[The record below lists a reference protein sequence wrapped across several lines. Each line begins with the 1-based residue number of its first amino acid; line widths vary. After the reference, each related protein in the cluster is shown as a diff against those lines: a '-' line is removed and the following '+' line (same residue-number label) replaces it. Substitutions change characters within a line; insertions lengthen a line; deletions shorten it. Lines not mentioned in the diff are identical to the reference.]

1 MGNFLFCW
9 PQPGRKL
16 PVEENMDLVAF
27 AQKMEAVLKKAASEY
42 EPISPA
48 AEDGALWGF
57 ELGEEGS
64 GFLSLEPNQGTF
76 DLPTVT
82 VSLSLGPI
90 EDAGR
95 EDLLDLLT
103 LNGDLLGASLTVTP
117 PLGDEQEEFLMLQ
130 TKFPAEE
137 FSEDMFNKSVTSL
150 MTQISIFFEAE

>member
-1 MGNFLFCW
+1 MNE
-9 PQPGRKL
+9 K
-16 PVEENMDLVAF
+16 D
-27 AQKMEAVLKKAASEY
+27 
-42 EPISPA
+42 
-48 AEDGALWGF
+48 
-57 ELGEEGS
+57 S

-76 DLPTVT
+76 DLPTIT